1 MKFRTDI
8 FKRSAIHTRRMLLL
22 GAMAV
27 SAAAVSTVAVSTT
40 ASAQQASRLPST
52 ENDYYQMVTLP
63 VPEGIVLEIG
73 GMVVLPNGT
82 LAVSTRRGD
91 VWMIENPTGEGN
103 RAPYYKKFAS
113 GLHEILGLAYQD
125 GALIM
130 AQRGELTRLTDKNKD
145 GKADSYETIYAWPL
159 SAHYHEYS
167 YGPVMM
173 ADGSM
178 MVTGNV
184 AFGDAEW
191 WAGESRVPGR
201 GWAMRITPDGKMEP
215 WAAGMRSPAGIGQ
228 VDGEFF
234 YAENQGDWMGSGFI
248 AHAKKGS
255 FFGHPASLDWAGEA
269 NSPVKV
275 KKEDLYKIVDPRLN
289 PPGGPY
295 VKPENLEGR
304 GTALYEVA
312 EKVPGVSVPAVWL
325 PHGILGISNSEIINI
340 PKDARFGPFG
350 GQLLVGDQGQSKI
363 SRVFLEK
370 VKGEY
375 QGGAVLFREGFQS
388 GVLRMAWAHDG
399 SLFVGQTNR
408 GWGST
413 GPDDYGLQKLVFTG
427 ETPFEIKTVSAR
439 PDGFEIEFT
448 QPVDKTK
455 AEDVNSYDITGFT
468 YKYHPVYGSPVVDD
482 KNCPVS
488 GIKVSEDRTKV
499 RILVG
504 GLREKYIHEIK
515 LSGLT
520 NDRNDVL
527 LHTTAYYTL
536 NAIPDGA
543 KISGHKK
550 VTPKEPQAA
559 HTHDHAA
566 PVAASTENMAKRTAT
581 QPASWTNGPDQTI
594 VMGTKAGLK
603 FDQTEITLK
612 AGSRVKLAL
621 NNNDDMPHN
630 LLIVEDG
637 TSEKVGQAALNLG
650 LKGNELGYIPDLPSV
665 LYHTKLIQPGAS
677 DEIYFIAPLKPGKYT
692 YVCTYPGHYLTMKGT
707 LTIVP

>member
-1 MKFRTDI
+1 MKFKIDL
-8 FKRSAIHTRRMLLL
+8 FKRSVLASRRIFML
-22 GAMAV
+22 GALAVSGAV
-27 SAAAVSTVAVSTT
+27 SAQTSS
-40 ASAQQASRLPST
+40 QLPAT
-52 ENDYYQMVTLP
+52 ENDFYQMSTLP
-63 VPEGIVLEIG
+63 IPEGIVLEIG

-91 VWMIENPTGEGN
+91 VWMIENPTGAGN

-113 GLHEILGLAYQD
+113 GLHEILGLAYKD
-125 GALIM
+125 GSLIM
-130 AQRGELTRLTDKNKD
+130 AQRGELTKLTDTNKD
-145 GKADSYETIYAWPL
+145 GKADTYETIYAWPL

-167 YGPVMM
+167 YGPLIMP
-173 ADGSM
+173 DGSM

-184 AFGDAEW
+184 AFGNAEW

-201 GWAMRITPDGKMEP
+201 GWAMRITPEGKMEP
-215 WAAGMRSPAGIGQ
+215 WAAGMRSPAGLGMI
-228 VDGEFF
+228 DGEFF
-234 YAENQGDWMGSGFI
+234 YAENQGDWIGSGYI

-255 FFGHPASLDWAGEA
+255 FFGHPASLDWTGEA

-312 EKVPGVSVPAVWL
+312 EKVPGVSIPAVWL

-340 PKDARFGPFG
+340 PKDANFGPFG

-370 VKGEY
+370 VKGQY

-388 GVLRMAWAHDG
+388 GVLRMAWAKDG
-399 SLFVGQTNR
+399 SLLVGQTNR

-413 GPDDYGLQKLVFTG
+413 GPDAYGLQKIVFTG

-448 QPVDKTK
+448 HPVDKSK
-455 AEDVNSYDITGFT
+455 AEDVNSYDITGFV

-482 KNCPVS
+482 KNCPIS

-499 RILVG
+499 RLLVS

-515 LSGLT
+515 LTGLT
-520 NDRNDVL
+520 NANNASL
-527 LHTTAYYTL
+527 LHNTAYYTL
-536 NAIPDGA
+536 NAIPDGS

-550 VTPKEPQAA
+550 VTPKEIAPA
-559 HTHDHAA
+559 HDHSAHHQ
-566 PVAASTENMAKRTAT
+566 ASTSTNQVENMAKRTAT
-581 QPASWTNGPDQTI
+581 QPTTWTNGPDQTI

-603 FDQTEITLK
+603 FDQTELTLK
-612 AGSRVKLAL
+612 AGSRVKLVL
-621 NNNDDMPHN
+621 TNNDDMPHN
-630 LLIVEDG
+630 LLIVQNG
-637 TSEKVGQAALNLG
+637 TSEQVGQAALGLG

-665 LYHTKLIQPGAS
+665 LYHTKLVQPGAT
-677 DEIYFIAPLKPGKYT
+677 DEIYFVTPTKPGKYT

-707 LTIVP
+707 LTVVP

>member
-1 MKFRTDI
+1 M
-8 FKRSAIHTRRMLLL
+8 RRMLMV
-22 GAMAV
+22 GALA
-27 SAAAVSTVAVSTT
+27 SATTV
-40 ASAQQASRLPST
+40 SAQQSPKLPAT
-52 ENDYYQMVTLP
+52 ENDFYQMATLP
-63 VPEGIVLEIG
+63 IPEGIVLEIG

-82 LAVSTRRGD
+82 LAVSTRRGE
-91 VWMIENPTGEGN
+91 VWMIENPTGAGN
-103 RAPYYKKFAS
+103 RPPYYKKFAS
-113 GLHEILGLAYQD
+113 GLHEILGLAYKD
-125 GALIM
+125 GDLIM
-130 AQRGELTRLTDKNKD
+130 AQRGELTKLSDKNKD
-145 GKADSYETIYAWPL
+145 GKADSYETIYSWPL

-167 YGPVMM
+167 YGPLMTP
-173 ADGSM
+173 DGSM

-184 AFGDAEW
+184 AFGNAEW

-215 WAAGMRSPAGIGQ
+215 WAAGMRSPAGLGL

-234 YAENQGDWMGSGFI
+234 YAENQGDWIGSGYI

-269 NSPVKV
+269 NSPIKV

-289 PPGGPY
+289 PVGGPY

-312 EKVPGVSVPAVWL
+312 EKVPGISLPAVWL

-340 PKDARFGPFG
+340 PKDNHFGPFG

-388 GVLRMAWAHDG
+388 GVLRMAWGNDG

-413 GPDDYGLQKLVFTG
+413 GPDAYGLQKITFTG
-427 ETPFEIKTVSAR
+427 DTPFEIKTVSAR

-448 QPVDKTK
+448 QPVDKAK
-455 AEDVNSYDITGFT
+455 AEDVNSYDITGFV

-482 KNCPVS
+482 KDCPIS
-488 GIKVSEDRTKV
+488 GIKVSDDRTKV
-499 RILVG
+499 RLLVS
-504 GLREKYIHEIK
+504 GLREKFIHEIK
-515 LSGLT
+515 LTGIT
-520 NDRNDVL
+520 NGSNASL
-527 LHTTAYYTL
+527 LHNTAYYTL
-536 NAIPDGA
+536 NAIPDGS

-550 VTPKEPQAA
+550 VTPKEPQPDHSAHQHAA
-559 HTHDHAA
+559 HAT
-566 PVAASTENMAKRTAT
+566 PASTENLAKRTAV
-581 QPASWTNGPDQTI
+581 QPASWTNGADQTI

-603 FDQTEITLK
+603 FDQTEVTVK
-612 AGSRVKLAL
+612 AGSRIKLML
-621 NNNDDMPHN
+621 SNNDDMPHN

-637 TSEKVGQAALNLG
+637 TSEQVGQAALNLG
-650 LKGNELGYIPDLPSV
+650 LKGNELGYVPDMKSV
-665 LYHTKLIQPGAS
+665 LYHTKLIQPGSS
-677 DEIYFIAPLKPGKYT
+677 DEIYFVAPTVPGKYT

-707 LTIVP
+707 LIVAP

>member
-1 MKFRTDI
+1 MKLSSNI
-8 FKRSAIHTRRMLLL
+8 FKRSGAKARRMLFL
-22 GAMAV
+22 
-27 SAAAVSTVAVSTT
+27 AALASTT
-40 ASAQQASRLPST
+40 FANAQQTSKLPKT
-52 ENDYYQMVTLP
+52 ENDYYQMATLP
-63 VPEGIVLEIG
+63 IPEGVVLEIG

-82 LAVSTRRGD
+82 LAVSTRRGE

-103 RAPYYKKFAS
+103 RPPHYKKFAS

-130 AQRGELTRLTDKNKD
+130 AQRGELTKLKDTDKD

-167 YGPVMM
+167 YGPTIMP
-173 ADGSM
+173 DGSM

-215 WAAGMRSPAGIGQ
+215 FAAGMRSPAGLGL

-234 YAENQGDWMGSGFI
+234 FSENQGDWIGSGYI
-248 AHAKKGS
+248 AHVKKGS
-255 FFGHPASLDWAGEA
+255 FFGHPASLDWASEP

-275 KKEDLYKIVDPRLN
+275 KKEDIYKVVDPRLN
-289 PPGGPY
+289 PVGGPY

-312 EKVPGVSVPAVWL
+312 EKVPGVSLPAVWL

-340 PKDARFGPFG
+340 PKDAQFGPFG
-350 GQLLVGDQGQSKI
+350 GQLLVGDEGQSKI

-388 GVLRMAWAHDG
+388 GVLRMVWGKDG

-413 GPDDYGLQKLVFTG
+413 GPDDYGLQKITFTG

-448 QPVDKTK
+448 HPVDKAK
-455 AEDVNSYDITGFT
+455 AEDVSSYEITGFI

-482 KNCPVS
+482 KNCPIT
-488 GIKVSEDRTKV
+488 GIKVSDDRKKV
-499 RILVG
+499 RLQVE

-515 LSGLT
+515 IPGLVN
-520 NDRNDVL
+520 NDNETL
-527 LHTTAYYTL
+527 LHNTAYYTL

-543 KISGHKK
+543 KISGYKK
-550 VTPKEPQAA
+550 VTATAAA
-559 HTHDHAA
+559 HDHSAHMAA
-566 PVAASTENMAKRTAT
+566 PAASEEATAKANATAEKLGKRTT
-581 QPASWTNGPDQTI
+581 KQPASWTKGPDQTI
-594 VMGTKAGLK
+594 VMGTKPGLK
-603 FDQTEITLK
+603 FDQTQITVK
-612 AGSRVKLAL
+612 AGSRIKLAMT
-621 NNNDDMPHN
+621 NSDDMPHN
-630 LLIVEDG
+630 LLIVKEG
-637 TSEKVGQAALNLG
+637 TSEKVGQAALALG
-650 LKGNELGYIPDLPSV
+650 LKGNEMGYVPNMPEV

-677 DEIYFIAPLKPGKYT
+677 DEIYFVAPSKPGTYT

-707 LTIVP
+707 LIVK